1 VVVAGELKH
10 QEVLQ
15 EQVALDKVVVV
26 MEQEMAQMQQVELL
40 ILVVEVEAAVEET
53 LLKVVAVVL
62 DTYQ

>member
-1 VVVAGELKH
+1 MVVAGELKH

>member
-1 VVVAGELKH
+1 MELKH

>member
-1 VVVAGELKH
+1 M
-10 QEVLQ
+10 
-15 EQVALDKVVVV
+15 VVV

>member
-1 VVVAGELKH
+1 
-10 QEVLQ
+10 
-15 EQVALDKVVVV
+15 
-26 MEQEMAQMQQVELL
+26 VELL